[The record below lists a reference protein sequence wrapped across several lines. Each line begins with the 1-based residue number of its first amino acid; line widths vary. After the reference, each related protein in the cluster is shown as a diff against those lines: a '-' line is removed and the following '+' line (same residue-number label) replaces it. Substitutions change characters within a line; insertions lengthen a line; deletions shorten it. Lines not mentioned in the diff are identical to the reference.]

1 MLGMHFGRSIHL
13 PGALVAGVNYRI
25 SVPVDCRLV
34 RVSAVGSNANDA
46 TLKIGVGDDDDSILQ
61 AAAVGESGAPVVF
74 DESNWAS
81 TNPTGRLRQGDVLRV
96 TLDHD
101 GDGGDAAQ
109 DVTIDL
115 DFVEG

>member
-1 MLGMHFGRSIHL
+1 MLGMHFGRCIHV
-13 PGALVAGVNYRI
+13 PGALIAGVGVVI

-61 AAAVGESGAPVVF
+61 AAEIGDSGAPVVF